1 MYLFRKTIKTEG
13 SVCKII
19 LIKGLKES
27 RIPVLISIFQFHLII
42 LILEANISLNST
54 FKMTGQND
62 KKVAI
67 IGTLKEKSLLKQ
79 KVFDNTLESFSVVK
93 DVLKSLSK
101 EINSSL
107 GGIDSRIRLEYT
119 DRSNFDAQ
127 LKVAGDILLFSMHSN
142 IFQFDREHPAWKTA
156 YIQKNKYNAY
166 SGIINIYNF
175 LNDSFKYSRLDDLGY
190 LIARIFI
197 NHEKQYF
204 VEGKRQ
210 MGMLFTNYGNEE
222 ISKQSLQMIIS
233 TAIQYALEFDLLVPP
248 YDAVKIATVGQAEAK
263 IQHSRVITGKR
274 LGFQFNSDDVL
285 VSNPQET

>member
-1 MYLFRKTIKTEG
+1 MTE
-13 SVCKII
+13 
-19 LIKGLKES
+19 
-27 RIPVLISIFQFHLII
+27 
-42 LILEANISLNST
+42 
-54 FKMTGQND
+54 QND
-62 KKVAI
+62 KKLQIVS
-67 IGTLKEKSLLKQ
+67 TLKDKSLLKQ
-79 KVFDNTLESFSVVK
+79 KVYDNTFESFCTVK
-93 DVLKSLSK
+93 DILKGISK
-101 EINSSL
+101 DINSSL
-107 GGIDSRIRLEYT
+107 GGIDPRIKLEYT

-127 LKVAGDILLFSMHSN
+127 IKVAGDIILFSMHSN

-175 LNDSFKYSRLDDLGY
+175 LADSFRYSRLDDLGY

-210 MGMLFTNYGNEE
+210 MGMLFTNYGSEE
-222 ISKQSLQMIIS
+222 IGRDALQLIIS
-233 TAIQYALEFDLLVPP
+233 TAIQYSMEFDLLVPP
-248 YDAVKIATVGQAEAK
+248 YDTVKIATVGQAEAK

-285 VSNPQET
+285 MGNSHET

>member
-1 MYLFRKTIKTEG
+1 MPDLSE
-13 SVCKII
+13 
-19 LIKGLKES
+19 
-27 RIPVLISIFQFHLII
+27 
-42 LILEANISLNST
+42 
-54 FKMTGQND
+54 
-62 KKVAI
+62 KKLSI
-67 IGTLKEKSLLKQ
+67 IGSLKEKSILKQ
-79 KVFDNTLESFSVVK
+79 KVFDNTLESFCIIK
-93 DVLKSLSK
+93 DILKNLAK
-101 EINSSL
+101 EVNSNL
-107 GGIDSRIRLEYT
+107 TGIDPRIRLEYS

-127 LKVAGDILLFSMHSN
+127 LKVAADILLFSMHSN

-156 YIQKNKYNAY
+156 YIQKNKFNAY
-166 SGIINIYNF
+166 SGMINIYNF
-175 LNDSFKYSRLDDLGY
+175 LADSFRYSRFDDLGY

-210 MGMLFTNYGNEE
+210 MGMLFTNFGSEE
-222 ISKQSLQMIIS
+222 VGKESLQLIIS

-285 VSNPQET
+285 NSNSNET

>member
-1 MYLFRKTIKTEG
+1 M
-13 SVCKII
+13 SD
-19 LIKGLKES
+19 
-27 RIPVLISIFQFHLII
+27 
-42 LILEANISLNST
+42 
-54 FKMTGQND
+54 QNE
-62 KKVAI
+62 KKLAI

-79 KVFDNTLESFSVVK
+79 KVYDTTFESFCEVK
-93 DVLKSLSK
+93 EVLKGLTK
-101 EINSSL
+101 ELNGNL
-107 GGIDSRIRLEYT
+107 AGTDSRIRLEYT

-127 LKVAGDILLFSMHSN
+127 LRVAADILLFSMHSN

-175 LNDSFKYSRLDDLGY
+175 LADSFKFSRQDDLGY

-210 MGMLFTNYGNEE
+210 MGMLFTNFGNEA
-222 ISKQSLQMIIS
+222 ISKQSLQLIIA
-233 TAIQYALEFDLLVPP
+233 TAIQYSLEFDLLVPP
-248 YDAVKIATVGQAEAK
+248 YDTVKIATVGQAEAK
-263 IQHSRVITGKR
+263 IQHSRVMTGKR

-285 VSNPQET
+285 LNETQ

>member
-1 MYLFRKTIKTEG
+1 M
-13 SVCKII
+13 SD
-19 LIKGLKES
+19 
-27 RIPVLISIFQFHLII
+27 
-42 LILEANISLNST
+42 
-54 FKMTGQND
+54 QNE
-62 KKVAI
+62 KKLVI

-79 KVFDNTLESFSVVK
+79 KVFDNTLEAFNIIK

-101 EINSSL
+101 YLNSSL
-107 GGIDSRIRLEYT
+107 VGIDSRIRTEYT

-127 LKVAGDILLFSMHSN
+127 IKVAGDILLFSMHSN

-156 YIQKNKYNAY
+156 YIQKNRYNAY
-166 SGIINIYNF
+166 SGVINIYNY
-175 LNDSFKYSRLDDLGY
+175 LADSFRYSRLDDLGY

-222 ISKQSLQMIIS
+222 ISSQSLQLIIS
-233 TAIQYALEFDLLVPP
+233 SAIQYALEFDLLVPP
-248 YDAVKIATVGQAEAK
+248 YDTVKIATVGQAEAK

-285 VSNPQET
+285 ISNPQET

>member
-1 MYLFRKTIKTEG
+1 MPGPDE
-13 SVCKII
+13 
-19 LIKGLKES
+19 
-27 RIPVLISIFQFHLII
+27 
-42 LILEANISLNST
+42 
-54 FKMTGQND
+54 
-62 KKVAI
+62 KKQAI
-67 IGTLKEKSLLKQ
+67 IATLREKSVLKQ
-79 KVFDNTLESFSVVK
+79 KVYDNTLEAFSNVK
-93 DVLKSLSK
+93 DVLKGMAK
-101 EINSSL
+101 ELNSSIEGL
-107 GGIDSRIRLEYT
+107 DPRVKLEYI
-119 DRSNFDAQ
+119 DRSSFDAQ
-127 LKVAGDILLFSMHSN
+127 LKVAGDLLLFSMHSN

-175 LNDSFKYSRLDDLGY
+175 LADSFKYSRQDDLGY

-210 MGMLFTNYGNEE
+210 MGMLFTNYGSEE
-222 ISKQSLQMIIS
+222 ISKQSMQVIIS

-248 YDAVKIATVGQAEAK
+248 YDAVKIASVGQAEAK

-285 VSNPQET
+285 NGNNKKT

>member
-1 MYLFRKTIKTEG
+1 
-13 SVCKII
+13 
-19 LIKGLKES
+19 
-27 RIPVLISIFQFHLII
+27 
-42 LILEANISLNST
+42 
-54 FKMTGQND
+54 MTDQND
-62 KKVAI
+62 KKQEI
-67 IGTLKEKSLLKQ
+67 IGTLKEKSILKQ
-79 KVFDNTLESFSVVK
+79 KVYDNTFESFCIVK
-93 DVLKSLSK
+93 DVLRSLSK
-101 EINSSL
+101 DVNVSL
-107 GGIDSRIRLEYT
+107 VGLDTRVRLEYT

-127 LKVAGDILLFSMHSN
+127 IKVAGDILLFSMHSN

-175 LNDSFKYSRLDDLGY
+175 LADSFRYSRLDDLGY

-222 ISKQSLQMIIS
+222 ISYQSLQMIIAA
-233 TAIQYALEFDLLVPP
+233 AIQYSLEFDLLVPP
-248 YDAVKIATVGQAEAK
+248 YDTVKIATVGQAEAK

-285 VSNPQET
+285 MGNPFDT